1 MGKIKELGGRIRYNI
16 VTTIIYMVGIILL
29 IQLFNLQI
37 IHGAEYRETSN
48 SRLTRETIVKAAR
61 GSIKDR
67 SGVDL
72 VTTDTGYSVEIY
84 NTKVDEAGLNAAIE
98 KFINSIYFVLIIGI
112 LILAKTFLFYYNTIA
127 VNEQLYSDTII
138 GTISFIVVIICFLFV
153 LPNRARVTTSII
165 INFIISL
172 VLFGDNIYYNYS
184 NSVLSIAQ
192 ITNLQYGGEIIST
205 LPMVL
210 KLYQTLYFLDIIALV
225 ILIVTKKIKIYKK
238 GRKTKKQLIGKWIV
252 GIIGVVIFCIIGVG
266 YVEKGKE
273 KSYNKDQQIRE
284 ATIFGYHIYDIE
296 NIIKQTMEEKK
307 IDYLILSEDEYI
319 EDNIYSINNI
329 CNKYSIPMIN
339 TDIEKAID
347 TDILFSLDCNYYYLG
362 RKLALLLKEV
372 IKNKGKTDNI
382 DLIEIKDSSK
392 ILINKDTAKHYNI
405 AFTEEILK
413 ESNIIVEN
421 GSLMNK

>member
-1 MGKIKELGGRIRYNI
+1 MTVLTKYFKSFILFTILLFSISCFKEDSSNNKIIISIIKEDNEQKFNSIEKGLLDQISADDLNI
-16 VTTIIYMVGIILL
+16 SINFY
-29 IQLFNLQI
+29 
-37 IHGAEYRETSN
+37 TSN
-48 SRLTRETIVKAAR
+48 GEDASIIQIANNVRDDNSTIAVLIGENSVLMAMNIIVPQ
-61 GSIKDR
+61 SILFAGCFDHISLASIRKSKIQNNNITGVYKDL
-67 SGVDL
+67 D
-72 VTTDTGYSVEIY
+72 I
-84 NTKVDEAGLNAAIE
+84 TKYIKIISENS
-98 KFINSIYFVLIIGI
+98 INSIGYLHTKSSYISMHISDDIKRYCNKENIHYYPI
-112 LILAKTFLFYYNTIA
+112 LIDDNA
-127 VNEQLYSDTII
+127 
-138 GTISFIVVIICFLFV
+138 
-153 LPNRARVTTSII
+153 SI
-165 INFIISL
+165 N
-172 VLFGDNIYYNYS
+172 
-184 NSVLSIAQ
+184 
-192 ITNLQYGGEIIST
+192 
-205 LPMVL
+205 
-210 KLYQTLYFLDIIALV
+210 
-225 ILIVTKKIKIYKK
+225 
-238 GRKTKKQLIGKWIV
+238 
-252 GIIGVVIFCIIGVG
+252 
-266 YVEKGKE
+266 
-273 KSYNKDQQIRE
+273 
-284 ATIFGYHIYDIE
+284 DIE